1 MTRSSVNRRRAS
13 AGVFA
18 LAMVLG
24 LGLGACAQKNTPDQ
38 YNTLTQQNFWE
49 TCTNYYY
56 DNTDDSLSK
65 TNNTVKADVT
75 APNESQCQCAYT
87 VFAGPNND
95 GTGAMPINATVAKE
109 SQWANYQGPNF
120 TDLNAQLKTDPS
132 KAWDSVPQ
140 DIKDKVNACIS
151 GSGAGGSTT
160 STTAGGDTTANT
172 AADAAPSTTGA

>member
-1 MTRSSVNRRRAS
+1 MTRRRAG

-24 LGLGACAQKNTPDQ
+24 LGLGACAQNNTPDE

-56 DNTDDSLSK
+56 DNTDDSLTK
-65 TNNTVKADVT
+65 TDNTVKADVT
-75 APNESQCQCAYT
+75 APNESQCECAYA
-87 VFAGPNND
+87 VYAGENND
-95 GTGAMPINATVAKE
+95 GNGAMPINATVAKTE
-109 SQWANYQGPNF
+109 QWANYDGPNF
-120 TDLNAQLKTDPS
+120 TDFNAQLKTDPS

-151 GSGAGGSTT
+151 GSGSTT
-160 STTAGGDTTANT
+160 PTTAGGDTTTTT
-172 AADAAPSTTGA
+172 AAGAATSTTGA